1 MQTAPEKLSNTGAR
15 LADRYARIRRTTDRL
30 AAPLSVDDC
39 NIQTMPDVSPT
50 KWHMA
55 HTSWFFETF
64 ILQPHAPGYRVFHE
78 QFGYLFNS
86 YYEAVGPRHARPRRG
101 TLSRPTWEE
110 VVAYR
115 RHVDAA
121 MQQVLAAGVGAD
133 LHPLIELGLQHEQQ
147 HQELLLTDIKHVL
160 GTNPLRPAYHPE
172 ADSPA
177 GTASELSWV
186 SQPEGLVTIGHVGAG
201 FAFDNESPR
210 HKVWLDAFSLARRPV
225 TQGEWLEFIA
235 DGGYTTPSLWLSDG
249 WSWVQQNGIEAPLY
263 WHREDSDWRCYRMTG
278 EGPLNP
284 AQPVTHISFYE
295 AAAFA
300 QWAGARLP
308 RETEWEIVAEDLPI
322 CGDFQEA
329 GRFDPQP
336 LGPGHPGHASDYF
349 FGGVWEWTAS
359 SYGPYPGFVAP
370 EGALGEYNAKFMASQ
385 MVLRGGSCATPGD
398 HVRPSYRNFFYPH
411 QRWQFTGLRLARDD

>member
-1 MQTAPEKLSNTGAR
+1 MQPAPEKLSNTGAR

-39 NIQTMPDVSPT
+39 NIQTMADVSPT

-329 GRFDPQP
+329 GRFEPQP
-336 LGPGHPGHASDYF
+336 LGPGHPGHSSDYF

>member
-329 GRFDPQP
+329 GRFEPQP
-336 LGPGHPGHASDYF
+336 LGPGHPGHSSDYF